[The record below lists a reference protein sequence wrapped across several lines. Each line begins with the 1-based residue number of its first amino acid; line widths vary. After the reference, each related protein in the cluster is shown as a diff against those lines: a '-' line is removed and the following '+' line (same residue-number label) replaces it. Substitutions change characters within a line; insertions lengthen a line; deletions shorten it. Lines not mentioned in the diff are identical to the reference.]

1 MTCSSRPCLTLYRD
15 QCVYRKVWSLSV
27 AGGCLGLPL
36 GLLLLHGTCQRQ
48 SYLLSSVQILA
59 TGQSLFTLDPHHC
72 SGRINVSVLRGE
84 IVRHSAGQCGH
95 CSLSVYPPPLS
106 GHVDT
111 GLPPI
116 PGYLLSAENQKSKQ
130 NTTKVR
136 PPKIF
141 YSYCVHENTSPNV
154 LIILSTI
161 NNSHAPCL

>member
-1 MTCSSRPCLTLYRD
+1 M
-15 QCVYRKVWSLSV
+15 CVYRKVWSLSV

-36 GLLLLHGTCQRQ
+36 GLLLLHGTCQRPCHWQ

-84 IVRHSAGQCGH
+84 IARHSGQCGH

-111 GLPPI
+111 GHPPSLAT
-116 PGYLLSAENQKSKQ
+116 YCRRKTKSQSKIQ
-130 NTTKVR
+130 
-136 PPKIF
+136 PKSDHQRYF
-141 YSYCVHENTSPNV
+141 TATVFMKTP
-154 LIILSTI
+154 
-161 NNSHAPCL
+161 AQ

>member
-1 MTCSSRPCLTLYRD
+1 M
-15 QCVYRKVWSLSV
+15 CVYRKVWSLSV

-36 GLLLLHGTCQRQ
+36 GLLLLHGTCQRPCHWQ

-84 IVRHSAGQCGH
+84 IVRHSGQCVGIAH
-95 CSLSVYPPPLS
+95 CQFTLHLCRVMWTLA
-106 GHVDT
+106 
-111 GLPPI
+111 I
-116 PGYLLSAENQKSKQ
+116 PGYLLSAQNQKSKQ

-141 YSYCVHENTSPNV
+141 YSYHVHENTSPIV
-154 LIILSTI
+154 LIIFCTI
-161 NNSHAPCL
+161 NNSHAPLIYCL